1 MADGSQPLRG
11 GRSAFRPKLLPSLLT
26 LIMVAILI
34 GLGVWQLQ
42 RLEWK
47 TGLIADLEQRTAA
60 APITL
65 NEALADPS
73 ASQYRPVRVT
83 GRWLHEREMRLLAR
97 TYRGEPGLHIVT
109 PLALSDGQRLLVDR
123 GWVPLSAEDP
133 VRRTAGQPQ
142 GIVTV
147 IGLARL
153 GGWDGRDFLRPE
165 NDPAENAWLWMDL
178 PTMVEAA
185 GLSQPVTALYLAA
198 LADQH
203 SGRYPVGGQTRVELE
218 NNHLQYAIT
227 WFVLAAAAVAVFFL
241 SQRRRQEDASSARE

>member
-1 MADGSQPLRG
+1 
-11 GRSAFRPKLLPSLLT
+11 
-26 LIMVAILI
+26 MVAILI

-47 TGLIADLEQRTAA
+47 TTLIANLEQRTSA

-65 NEALADPS
+65 NEALADPQ
-73 ASQYRPVRVT
+73 ASQYRQVRVT

-109 PLALSDGQRLLVDR
+109 PLALSDGQRLLIDR
-123 GWVPLSAEDP
+123 GWVPLSHEAPALRSD
-133 VRRTAGQPQ
+133 GQPQ

-147 IGLARL
+147 VGLARL

-178 PTMVEAA
+178 PTMTEAA
-185 GLSQPVTALYLAA
+185 GLSQPVTQLYLAA

-203 SGRYPVGGQTRVELE
+203 SGRYPIGGQTRVELE
-218 NNHLQYAIT
+218 NSHLQYAIT
-227 WFVLAAAAVAVFFL
+227 WFVLAAAAVAVFLL
-241 SQRRRQEDASSARE
+241 SQRRRQDDASSTSG